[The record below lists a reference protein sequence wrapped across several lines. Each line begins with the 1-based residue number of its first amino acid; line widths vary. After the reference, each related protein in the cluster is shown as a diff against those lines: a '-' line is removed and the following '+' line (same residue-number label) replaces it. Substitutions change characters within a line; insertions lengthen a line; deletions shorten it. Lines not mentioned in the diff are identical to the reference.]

1 MASNQGANHSA
12 ILIAVGWGFSR
23 LKKMRANMI
32 SEPFAIG
39 DSLIHRLDPR
49 IRVVLSVLYTFVI
62 ALAYQFVVLT
72 AALILSSALIAI
84 ARLSI
89 KAVFKRMV
97 MVNALIL
104 LLWLVLPFTFNGNV
118 LTRIGPFAIYHP
130 GVVLA
135 AQITLKSNAI
145 LFAFIALI
153 ATMSLATLGHALH
166 RLGVPGKMVH
176 LLLMTYRYLFVIEV
190 EYLRLMRAAKI
201 RGFRPGTNVNTY
213 RTYSYVIGM
222 LFVRAAERAERV
234 YQAMLCR
241 GFNGKFY
248 SLQEFQTTAASWIFS
263 IIMAIFIMAMIFM
276 EVSND
281 RIF

>member
-1 MASNQGANHSA
+1 
-12 ILIAVGWGFSR
+12 
-23 LKKMRANMI
+23 MI
-32 SEPFAIG
+32 SEQFAIG

-49 IRVVLSVLYTFVI
+49 IRVVLTVLYAFVI

-72 AALILSSALIAI
+72 AALILSSILIALS
-84 ARLSI
+84 RVSI
-89 KAVFKRMV
+89 KAVFKRML

-104 LLWLVLPFTFNGNV
+104 LLWVVLPFTFNGKM
-118 LTRIGPFAIYHP
+118 LTRIGSFAIYHP

-145 LFAFIALI
+145 LLAFIALI

-176 LLLMTYRYLFVIEV
+176 LLLMTYRYLFVIEL
-190 EYLRLMRAAKI
+190 EYLRLMRASKI

-222 LFVRAAERAERV
+222 LFVRAAARAERV

-263 IIMAIFIMAMIFM
+263 IIMTIFIMAMILM